1 METRNQNLH
10 GLNHLFCKD
19 FIKFPLQTCFHG
31 IRKDKAGE
39 TVNISVS
46 FNFFIFVNYSK
57 QRQMQRKKIIWLNIY
72 SINWTKFLK

>member
-46 FNFFIFVNYSK
+46 FNFFIFINYSK
-57 QRQMQRKKIIWLNIY
+57 QTQTQRKKIIWLNIY